1 MGEGTNTDHETRRD
15 AQMRE
20 GYKLWVE
27 RGKRDAWR
35 ERKEFSLKEIKRIN
49 EVEYKKWKR
58 TFFMISILA
67 SIPLLLLGL
76 FFLYKEEMTSSFF
89 FLELCPITILIINL
103 IEYIRNKDFWLCF
116 RNSSAFQNA
125 YYLAGQEKRGEKL
138 GIMNVITEFLLLSS
152 ALIFLLSNRDFEF
165 FLALLFGYFFSSF
178 FSYLDI
184 QRIMKSYRK
193 REKEVG
199 GL

>member
-1 MGEGTNTDHETRRD
+1 
-15 AQMRE
+15 
-20 GYKLWVE
+20 
-27 RGKRDAWR
+27 
-35 ERKEFSLKEIKRIN
+35 
-49 EVEYKKWKR
+49 
-58 TFFMISILA
+58 MISILA

-103 IEYIRNKDFWLCF
+103 IEYIKNKDFWLCF
-116 RNSSAFQNA
+116 RNSSAFQSA
-125 YYLAGQEKRGEKL
+125 YYLAGQGKRGEKL
-138 GIMNVITEFLLLSS
+138 GIVHIITEFLLLSS

-165 FLALLFGYFFSSF
+165 FLALLFAYFFSSF

-184 QRIMKSYRK
+184 RRIMKSYMK
-193 REKEVG
+193 IEKEVG